1 MKTIQVKA
9 IFLAGEITVS
19 PVNNDPQY
27 TKSLNQLDIF
37 PIETSDADILETCDE
52 LMPVEIRTITL
63 TF

>member
-1 MKTIQVKA
+1 MTMQVKA

-19 PVNNDPQY
+19 PVNNDPAY

-37 PIETSDADILETCDE
+37 PIETPDADIHETCDE
-52 LMPVEIRTITL
+52 LMPVEIRIVTL